1 MTDDIFPVPSGDD
14 IITVSSHLRQRCID
28 VEYLVKENEGDGF
41 LNEENSFDLYRVMG
55 RFSLAFGESRRGAT
69 GCGKK

>member
-1 MTDDIFPVPSGDD
+1 M
-14 IITVSSHLRQRCID
+14 
-28 VEYLVKENEGDGF
+28 EYLVKENEGDGF